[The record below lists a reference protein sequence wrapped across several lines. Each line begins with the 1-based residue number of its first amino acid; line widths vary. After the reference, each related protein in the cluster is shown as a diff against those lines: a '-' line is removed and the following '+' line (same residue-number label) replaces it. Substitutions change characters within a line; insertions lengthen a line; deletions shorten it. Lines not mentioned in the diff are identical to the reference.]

1 MRARP
6 LRHALASPAAGSA
19 CRPSCALRISV
30 ISLDAVWLVGPFV
43 HQRRHQPVALAQPGT
58 TALCQWGDGERN
70 SSVGLFFSAVRPGP
84 GQSMCSTAL
93 PPMRR
98 QSGAS
103 IASAGMTMRPARRR
117 ERSLPAQ
124 PGPGKCGRTERL
136 RAPVWRSTAPTD
148 SPISLATCRSVV
160 WPWMTMQSNSVR
172 ERAHLHDMRVIFVRI
187 ARHPEVRA
195 AVVITG
201 AGTTGK
207 GTGRRVERPACAA
220 R

>member
-1 MRARP
+1 MSALMRP
-6 LRHALASPAAGSA
+6 ENLRYLAG
-19 CRPSCALRISV
+19 CGL
-30 ISLDAVWLVGPFV
+30 LVGPFV

-70 SSVGLFFSAVRPGP
+70 SSVRLFFSAVRPGS
-84 GQSMCSTAL
+84 GHSMCSTAL

-117 ERSLPAQ
+117 ERSLTRPT
-124 PGPGKCGRTERL
+124 RTGQMRTYRTAT

-172 ERAHLHDMRVIFVRI
+172 ERAHLYDMRVIFVRI

>member
-1 MRARP
+1 MSALMRPENQRD
-6 LRHALASPAAGSA
+6 LAG
-19 CRPSCALRISV
+19 CGL
-30 ISLDAVWLVGPFV
+30 LVGPFV

-70 SSVGLFFSAVRPGP
+70 SSVRLFISAVRPGS
-84 GQSMCSTAL
+84 GHSMC
-93 PPMRR
+93 
-98 QSGAS
+98 SGAS